1 MVELKMSFYYALTQF
16 NFSLC
21 RIIYYLLHTMNDLLT
36 AAELWVQV
44 ALIKFWKMYKILENK
59 FSLVPILERIII
71 TKEAQKRKYLQK
83 ENERTKKK

>member
-16 NFSLC
+16 SSSLC

-44 ALIKFWKMYKILENK
+44 AHIKFWKMYKILENK
-59 FSLVPILERIII
+59 FSFLFQYWKGLS
-71 TKEAQKRKYLQK
+71 
-83 ENERTKKK
+83 